1 VRWIEYSETPLAHLK
16 EKSEGMTI
24 EKTQGWASGRGTLK
38 SVEPFVFVDDKGEE
52 FTFPLD
58 KLRGVWQVQAGDR
71 NTLLIGTRAF
81 IVGTAAPDGVISAK
95 SIQPERSVSPT
106 GTMFGRILSVKGRTL
121 QIRPRYTTDT
131 LKVTLAP
138 NARLMRQSAVEPESI
153 KVGQP
158 VTFWGEQRNRPTD
171 RQRSTDLKAL
181 ALLLGPLR
189 YPAATG
195 EDAPRYFSGKLQSL
209 RPVRL
214 QLDKG
219 ESIKVLPTAQMVI
232 ARLTALA
239 ERDLKAGDDSMFVL
253 SRRPDGSFDASTV
266 IVDAPPWVGYGG

>member
-158 VTFWGEQRNRPTD
+158 VTFWASSAIGQRIAALNRP
-171 RQRSTDLKAL
+171 QSTGSVAGPTAL
-181 ALLLGPLR
+181 PRGYGRGCTALLFGQ
-189 YPAATG
+189 AAI
-195 EDAPRYFSGKLQSL
+195 AP
-209 RPVRL
+209 
-214 QLDKG
+214 
-219 ESIKVLPTAQMVI
+219 
-232 ARLTALA
+232 
-239 ERDLKAGDDSMFVL
+239 
-253 SRRPDGSFDASTV
+253 SRA
-266 IVDAPPWVGYGG
+266 APNG